1 MSVSFTTR
9 EIGSL
14 AKPSWR
20 VKTFAGRPLEEA
32 DVREAERWGER
43 LGVPDYERLVELL
56 TVGEFGSDE
65 RSEVDDWA
73 ARYALRLLEQAG
85 LDVVYDGEQ
94 RRTEMYD
101 HVAAFADGFEP
112 RGTVRSF
119 DNKYYAKA
127 AVVAPPK
134 ISGPQDVEEYLFVR
148 DHTDRPV
155 KVPLTGAYTMVDW
168 SYDEHYAGEGALGA
182 SAERRYDARRRFV
195 ADVAENVIHP
205 NVVGLVEAGCDWVQ
219 IDEPA
224 ATTKPDEVPLVVEG
238 FNAAVRGVGAKKS
251 MHICFS
257 DYTALWPS
265 VLELEDCLEL
275 QLEFANRDSRDL
287 GTTDDERPGY
297 AETLHLFKEHGYPG
311 VGLGVLDIHSDF
323 IEPAELVRDRILY
336 AADVLGDPARIQV
349 NPDCGLRTRS
359 WDVVYEKL
367 TNMVAGTRLAE
378 DALNRAH
385 AAPVAGPTEI

>member
-1 MSVSFTTR
+1 MTVTFLTR

-14 AKPSWR
+14 GKPSWR
-20 VKTFAGRPLEEA
+20 VKAFAGRQVEDQDIA
-32 DVREAERWGER
+32 EAERWGTR
-43 LGVPDYERLVELL
+43 LGIEGYERLLELL
-56 TVGEFGSDE
+56 RVGELGSAE
-65 RSEVDDWA
+65 LTEIDDWA
-73 ARYALRLLEQAG
+73 ARYAIALLERAG

-101 HVAAFADGFEP
+101 HVARHASGFEP

-119 DNKYYAKA
+119 DNKYYSKA
-127 AVVAPPK
+127 AVVDAP
-134 ISGPQDVEEYLFVR
+134 SVEGPYDVEEYEFVR
-148 DHTDRPV
+148 AHTSRSV

-168 SYDEHYAGEGALGA
+168 SYDEHYAREGSLGA
-182 SAERRYDARRRFV
+182 SAERRHEARRRFV
-195 ADVAENVIHP
+195 ADIAERVIRP
-205 NVVGLVEAGCDWVQ
+205 NVAGLVEAGAEWIQ

-238 FNAAVRGVGAKKS
+238 FNASVRGVRAKKS

-257 DYTALWPS
+257 DYRRLWPH

-287 GTTDDERPGY
+287 GTRHEDRRGY
-297 AETLHLFKEHGYPG
+297 ADTLKLFSEYGYPG
-311 VGLGVLDIHSDF
+311 VGLGVVDIHSDF
-323 IEPAELVRDRILY
+323 IEPPELVRDRILY
-336 AADVLGDPARIQV
+336 AVDVLGDPGRIQV

-367 TNMVAGTRLAE
+367 KNMVEGTRLAE
-378 DALNRAH
+378 DVLNGAH
-385 AAPVAGPTEI
+385 AAAPGV

>member
-1 MSVSFTTR
+1 MTSVRFLTR

-20 VKTFAGRPLEEA
+20 VKTFAGRPLEDA
-32 DVREAERWGER
+32 DLAEAERWGRNLEIE
-43 LGVPDYERLVELL
+43 GHEQLVEGLREQSL
-56 TVGEFGSDE
+56 SRAEI
-65 RSEVDDWA
+65 DDWA
-73 ARYALRLLEQAG
+73 AVYGIRLLERAG

-127 AVVAPPK
+127 AVVERPSAE
-134 ISGPQDVEEYLFVR
+134 GPQDVEEFRFVEAQ
-148 DHTDRPV
+148 TDRIV

-168 SYDEHYAGEGALGA
+168 SYDEHYSHEGALGA
-182 SAERRYDARRRFV
+182 STQHRFEGRRRFV
-195 ADVAENVIHP
+195 ADVAERVIRSNVE
-205 NVVGLVEAGCDWVQ
+205 GLVGAGADWVQ

-224 ATTKPDEVPLVVEG
+224 ATTKPHEVPLVVEG
-238 FNAAVRGVGAKKS
+238 FNAALRGIPAQRKS

-257 DYTALWPS
+257 DYTALWPH
-265 VLELEDCLEL
+265 VLELDECLEL
-275 QLEFANRDSRDL
+275 QLEFANRDSREL
-287 GTTDDERPGY
+287 GTRDEDRPGY
-297 AETLHLFKEHGYPG
+297 ADTLALFKEHGYPG

-323 IEPAELVRDRILY
+323 VEPSELVRDRILY
-336 AADVLGDPARIQV
+336 AVEVLGDPERIQV

-367 TNMVAGTRLAE
+367 VNMVEGTRLAE
-378 DALNRAH
+378 HELNRAH
-385 AAPVAGPTEI
+385 AAPA

>member
-1 MSVSFTTR
+1 MSVRFLTR

-14 AKPSWR
+14 GKPAWR
-20 VKTFAGRPLEEA
+20 VKSFAGRPLDEA
-32 DVREAERWGER
+32 DVAEARRWGER
-43 LGVPDYERLVELL
+43 LGVEGHERLLELL
-56 TVGEFGSDE
+56 ARGDFGPPE
-65 RSEVDDWA
+65 LEEIDDWA
-73 ARYALRLLEQAG
+73 ALYGLRLLEHAG

-101 HVAAFADGFEP
+101 HVATLADGFEP

-127 AVVAPPK
+127 AVVAPPTV
-134 ISGPQDVEEYLFVR
+134 SGPQDVDEFDYVR
-148 DHTDRPV
+148 RHSDREV

-168 SYDEHYAGEGALGA
+168 SYDEHYAAHGSLGA

-195 ADVAENVIHP
+195 ADVAGNVIHP
-205 NVVGLVEAGCDWVQ
+205 NVAGLVEAGAGWIQ

-224 ATTKPDEVPLVVEG
+224 AATKPDEVGLVVEG
-238 FNAAVRGVGAKKS
+238 FNRAVAGVEAKKS

-257 DYTALWPS
+257 DYSALWPA

-287 GTTDDERPGY
+287 GTGDDDRPGY
-297 AETLHLFKEHGYPG
+297 AETLTLFKKHGYPG

-323 IEPAELVRDRILY
+323 VEPAELVRDRILY
-336 AADVLGDPARIQV
+336 AVRVLEDPERIQV

-367 TNMVAGTRLAE
+367 ANMVEGTRLAE
-378 DALNRAH
+378 DALNSTH
-385 AAPVAGPTEI
+385 TAPVTA

>member
-1 MSVSFTTR
+1 MSVHFTTR

-14 AKPSWR
+14 GKPPWR
-20 VKTFAGRPLEEA
+20 VKAFAGRPIEEGDIA
-32 DVREAERWGER
+32 EARRWGER
-43 LGVPDYERLVELL
+43 LSVEGHEELVEKLEAGTAGL
-56 TVGEFGSDE
+56 GEI
-65 RSEVDDWA
+65 DDWA
-73 ARYALRLLEQAG
+73 ARYALALLERTG

-101 HVAAFADGFEP
+101 HVAAFAGGFEA

-127 AVVAPPK
+127 AVVEEPSVP
-134 ISGPQDVEEYLFVR
+134 GPQDIEEFEFVSA
-148 DHTDRPV
+148 HTDCRV

-168 SYDEHYAGEGALGA
+168 SYDEHYSHEGALGA
-182 SAERRYDARRRFV
+182 SAERRREARLRFV
-195 ADVAENVIHP
+195 GDVATNVISP
-205 NVVGLVEAGCDWVQ
+205 NVHGLVAAGADWIQ

-224 ATTKPDEVPLVVEG
+224 AATKPDEVGLVVEG
-238 FNAAVRGVGAKKS
+238 FNQATRGVDATKS

-257 DYTALWPS
+257 DYSALWPG

-275 QLEFANRDSRDL
+275 QLEFANRDSREL
-287 GTTDDERPGY
+287 GRHDEDRPGY
-297 AETLHLFKEHGYPG
+297 AATLALFRKHGYPN

-323 IEPAELVRDRILY
+323 VEPAELVRDRILY
-336 AADVLGDPARIQV
+336 AFDVLGDPERIQI

-359 WDVVYEKL
+359 WDVVYDKL

-378 DALNRAH
+378 EEVN
-385 AAPVAGPTEI
+385 G